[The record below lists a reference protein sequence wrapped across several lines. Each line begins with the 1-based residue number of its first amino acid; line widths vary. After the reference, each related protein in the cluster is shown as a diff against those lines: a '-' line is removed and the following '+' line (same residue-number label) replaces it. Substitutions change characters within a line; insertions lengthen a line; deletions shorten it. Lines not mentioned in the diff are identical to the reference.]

1 MRNPRTARA
10 SSAVAAVWA
19 LIAVACTSGGGPG
32 TTPATPPPTSASTT
46 TSAPPTT
53 TTTTRPPPEL
63 SAEAEAYLREALDL
77 MRDWSINRELVDW
90 DALEA
95 SAFRRA
101 DGAETAADTYPAIET
116 AVRSLRDDH
125 SFFLTPSE
133 TRLLFDGEARF
144 DAPIVE
150 LRSDGLGY
158 VSVGMFRGN
167 IGEQAD
173 AYAHALATAITGL
186 APRACGWIVDLRENI
201 GGNMWPMVAG
211 LAPLLGGEGEIGSF
225 TYPDGMVEPWRLEDG
240 IAWWDEEPMTS
251 YEVQIPEE
259 QPPVAVLISRQT
271 ASSGEATAV
280 AFRGRPDT
288 RSFGQETAGL
298 TTSNEPLY
306 LSDGALMAL
315 TMSVFTDRTGHAFG
329 QGLRI
334 QPDQPVDGDP
344 VDPAAEWLHDQS
356 ACTDS

>member
-1 MRNPRTARA
+1 MRNAK
-10 SSAVAAVWA
+10 AVRRSWAVVAWA
-19 LIAVACTSGGGPG
+19 MMAVACTPGSGPE
-32 TTPATPPPTSASTT
+32 TTPETQSPTSTSTT
-46 TSAPPTT
+46 ASVPPTT
-53 TTTTRPPPEL
+53 TTQPTPVL
-63 SAEAEAYLREALDL
+63 SPEAEAYLREALNL
-77 MRDWSINRELVDW
+77 MRIWSINRERVDW
-90 DALEA
+90 DSVEA
-95 SAFRRA
+95 GAFRRA

-116 AVRSLRDDH
+116 AVKSLQDDH

-150 LRSDGLGY
+150 VRPDGLGY
-158 VSVGMFRGN
+158 VSIGGFRGN

-173 AYAHALATAITGL
+173 DYARSLATTISGSGT
-186 APRACGWIVDLRENI
+186 RVCGWIVDLRENI

-225 TYPDGMVEPWRLEDG
+225 TYPDGTVEPWRLEAG
-240 IAWWDEEPMTS
+240 IAWWDDQPMTT
-251 YEVQIPEE
+251 YEVQVPEA
-259 QPPVAVLISRQT
+259 QPPVAVLIGRRT

-280 AFRGRPDT
+280 AFRGRPNT
-288 RSFGQETAGL
+288 RMFGQRTAGL

-306 LSDGALMAL
+306 LSDGALLAL

-329 QGLRI
+329 QDI
-334 QPDQPVDGDP
+334 PVQPDQSIDGDP

-356 ACTDS
+356 ACADS